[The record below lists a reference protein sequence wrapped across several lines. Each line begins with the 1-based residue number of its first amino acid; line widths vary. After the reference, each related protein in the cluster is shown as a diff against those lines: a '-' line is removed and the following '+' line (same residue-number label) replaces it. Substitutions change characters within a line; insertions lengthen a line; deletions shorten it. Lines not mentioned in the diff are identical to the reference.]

1 MLRSF
6 TVLALLAPA
15 PLFAADDAP
24 KAGTPVA
31 GVGVVSPDAKL
42 VFVPA
47 KGGGIEALDL
57 ATGKAVWKNADAP
70 KVAGA
75 SGKFVFGWLPGKKEN
90 EFTAVAIDAATGKT
104 HGKAGP
110 ILLPEWANV
119 SPTYG
124 RSFGAS
130 VRADG
135 DGAIVAWTAGAFYAG
150 GARPTPEIEAAARKN
165 DSGLAKL
172 DFATGKATPANGKAK
187 PDDLKF
193 GPSASVGAPVAGFTF
208 GVEEEQPGFKPGA
221 SNKTKVTLSALKG
234 DKVIWAR
241 EIAGNPFL
249 PPLP

>member
-1 MLRSF
+1 MLRS
-6 TVLALLAPA
+6 LIAIALLAPA
-15 PLFAADDAP
+15 PLFAADAP

-57 ATGKAVWKNADAP
+57 ATGKAVWKNADVP
-70 KVAGA
+70 HVAGA
-75 SGKFVFGWLPGKKEN
+75 DTKRVYGWMPGKLRMN
-90 EFTAVAIDAATGKT
+90 EFNVVAVDAATGKT
-104 HGKAGP
+104 IGKAGP
-110 ILLPEWANV
+110 VLLPDWAV
-119 SPTYG
+119 PYKTYG
-124 RSFGAS
+124 RTFAAS
-130 VRADG
+130 ARADG
-135 DGAIVAWTAGAFYAG
+135 DGAIVAWTVGAFYAG

-193 GPSASVGAPVAGFTF
+193 GPASSAGAPVAGLTF
-208 GVEEEQPGFKPGA
+208 GVEEQQPSDFKVGA
-221 SNKTKVTLSALKG
+221 LTKVTLSALKG

-241 EIAGNPFL
+241 EIAGNPYL
-249 PPLP
+249 HPLP